1 MTRWIHYTPLDSVAS
16 SVGSPA
22 TAAANVHWSL
32 HRAALVAWLKSISHL
47 LQLPDSCVIASHST
61 WNNIFFFSAAATSP
75 GHCTGSH
82 WRRCRRCRWWCRGPA
97 QAPARWPA
105 LAVRDAARYI
115 LLWRCHTVNTQ
126 DTTQLDRTKHPEP
139 RQTVH
144 HQHRG
149 EEGALTLF
157 YWINCIDIVVK
168 MNQLFQFTYICCCHI
183 FPFICNIYF

>member
-1 MTRWIHYTPLDSVAS
+1 MVVWEV
-16 SVGSPA
+16 
-22 TAAANVHWSL
+22 SL
-32 HRAALVAWLKSISHL
+32 
-47 LQLPDSCVIASHST
+47 IASHST
-61 WNNIFFFSAAATSP
+61 WHNIFFFSAAATSP
-75 GHCTGSH
+75 GDCTGSPWH
-82 WRRCRRCRWWCRGPA
+82 RCRRGWWWCRGPA
-97 QAPARWPA
+97 QAPVASPHCP
-105 LAVRDAARYI
+105 LSGMLLETYCSDAAT
-115 LLWRCHTVNTQ
+115 LSTVNTQ
-126 DTTQLDRTKHPEP
+126 NTTQLDRAQHPEP